1 MAKFAWAYINCSGA
15 VDENQ
20 PSGPPRS
27 IQFVTSS
34 TARHTTGSAK
44 LVYYT
49 GSYSGYTPSS
59 LVLSGNFH
67 VSGTISASVFHVKD
81 TSIIDATGSTYF
93 GDSNDDVHMRTGSLV
108 VSTVAGNLILSTSYG
123 QQAAYVKG
131 FGGGY
136 TAVAVASYAITNG
149 DYILGVRRG
158 NYITMSLPAPTAG
171 NTGRV
176 FLIKDEFE
184 NRGTG
189 SIYVTGASAGFTIDH
204 SDSYVMSGSSP
215 AISLYSNGSNW
226 FVF

>member
-1 MAKFAWAYINCSGA
+1 MAKFAWAYVNCSG
-15 VDENQ
+15 
-20 PSGPPRS
+20 SGTADGASAGPTGS
-27 IQFVTSS
+27 LQFISGS
-34 TARHTTGSAK
+34 GGHTTGSAK
-44 LVYYT
+44 LVFYT
-49 GSYSGYTPSS
+49 GSSCGYTANS

-81 TSIIDATGSTYF
+81 TAIIDATGSTYF

-123 QQAAYVKG
+123 QQATYVKG

-136 TAVAVASYAITNG
+136 TPVAAATYTIANG
-149 DYILGVRRG
+149 DYILGVQRG
-158 NYITMSLPAPTAG
+158 NYVTMSLPRPTAG
-171 NTGRV
+171 NAGRV
-176 FLIKDEFE
+176 FLIKDEYE

-189 SIYVTGASAGFTIDH
+189 SIYITGAASGFTIDH

>member
-1 MAKFAWAYINCSGA
+1 MARFAWAYVNCSG
-15 VDENQ
+15 
-20 PSGPPRS
+20 SGADGASAGPTGS
-27 IQFVTSS
+27 LQFISGS
-34 TARHTTGSAK
+34 GGHTTGSAK
-44 LVYYT
+44 LVFYT
-49 GSYSGYTPSS
+49 GSSGGYTANS

-81 TSIIDATGSTYF
+81 TAIIDATGSTYF

-123 QQAAYVKG
+123 QQTTYVKG
-131 FGGGY
+131 FGGNYKPVTTATY
-136 TAVAVASYAITNG
+136 TVTNG
-149 DYILGVRRG
+149 DYLLGIQRG

-171 NTGRV
+171 NTGRI
-176 FLIKDEFE
+176 FLIKDEF
-184 NRGTG
+184 NTRGTG
-189 SIYVTGASAGFTIDH
+189 SIYITGAATGFTIDH